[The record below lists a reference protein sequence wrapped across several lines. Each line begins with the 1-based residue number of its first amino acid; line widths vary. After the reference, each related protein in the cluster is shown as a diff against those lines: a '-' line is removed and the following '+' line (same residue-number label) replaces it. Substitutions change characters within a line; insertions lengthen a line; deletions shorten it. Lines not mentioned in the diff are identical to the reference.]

1 MTIGR
6 TLILASILAL
16 SGCAS
21 CPIPVTIDL
30 PPRPTLIPVSQ
41 EMWNRVPL
49 EAQDIWSENDL
60 ALKKYAAR
68 LEARVAAHNE
78 AVER

>member
-1 MTIGR
+1 MAKIAV
-6 TLILASILAL
+6 LASILAL

-30 PPRPTLIPVSQ
+30 PPRPSLIPVSQ
-41 EMWNRVPL
+41 ELWNRVPL